1 MKTIILIILA
11 ALMLTGTVF
20 GQNTKT
26 VEKVQGVKSLG
37 NGRYGKVIWDNWADS
52 GWFSSMTA
60 TYMWLDWGKLVDQG
74 NLMPDEVVDGF
85 RFAYATDAV
94 IGGISWNMYYY
105 DSCTGWGD
113 YSTVQEAGFAFTG
126 LPDATNLP
134 PGYYWAWE
142 ITVDLEESGYE
153 FLLGYE
159 IGLGYS
165 LRTPGITCGPCI
177 TLPGL
182 VGGNGNTMTEGA
194 FDIYDSLGVYFGTY
208 WYSGYPYIHASFR
221 AQLMGASDPSD
232 GCAYHPYP
240 YMQGNNTGL
249 YCVGTWA
256 QGSYNNFILRMNE
269 MTPQGGVFFNW
280 KSKPTWYA
288 GIGKTTCPDLNGC
301 FKIPFGYS
309 YTGDYVI
316 YPFTCGA
323 GAVNY
328 TWHIQ
333 GAITD
338 WLVGGGVTPIDLSM
352 DCIVTP

>member
-1 MKTIILIILA
+1 MKTMTLFTI
-11 ALMLTGTVF
+11 TVF
-20 GQNTKT
+20 LLAGAVLAQNTMP

-37 NGRYGKVIWDNWADS
+37 NTRYGRVIWDNWAGS
-52 GWFSSMTA
+52 GWFSSMTVG
-60 TYMWLDWGKLVDQG
+60 YMWLDWGKLVDQG

-85 RFAYATDAV
+85 RFAYATDATV
-94 IGGISWNMYYY
+94 GGIDWNMYYY

-113 YSTVQEAGFAFTG
+113 ASIVQEAGFAFTG

-134 PGYYWAWE
+134 PGYWAWA
-142 ITVDLEESGYE
+142 ITVDLEETGYE

-165 LRTPGITCGPCI
+165 LRTPGITCGP
-177 TLPGL
+177 LLARPPL
-182 VGGNGNTMTEGA
+182 VGGNGDTGTTDA
-194 FDIYDSLGVYFGTY
+194 FDIIDSAGNYVGTY
-208 WYSGYPYIHASFR
+208 WFGYPSAPWASFR

-256 QGSYNNFILRMNE
+256 QGSYNNFLLRMNE
-269 MTPQGGVFFNW
+269 MSPQGGIFFNW
-280 KSKPTWYA
+280 KSKPTWYG
-288 GIGKTTCPDLNGC
+288 GIGKTTCPDVNGC
-301 FKIPFGYS
+301 FKIPFSYS

-316 YPFTCGA
+316 FPFNCGP
-323 GAVNY
+323 GAVAY
-328 TWHIQ
+328 TWYIQ

-338 WLVGGGVTPIDLSM
+338 WLVNGSITPIDLSM
-352 DCIVTP
+352 NAVVS